1 MDSGPAPSGASRNDD
16 THLRSLSLIQQN
28 FFTIPVDAMFTTF
41 REPLFTK
48 VFDAVARKCFAACVW
63 RARIAD

>member
-1 MDSGPAPSGASRNDD
+1 MDSGPAPSGASRNDG
-16 THLRSLSLIQQN
+16 TGRRRAVRQN

-48 VFDAVARKCFAACVW
+48 AFDVIAPKRIAACVW